1 MTSTVG
7 GEPMTER
14 FTALIALAELRA
26 VDIMDADPIAV
37 AEHESVSAAAELLL
51 RAGCPFLPVVRGD
64 RIVGVVDDHAVRDSR
79 ERAAADAVV
88 AHTRPATTV
97 PAHAPLAEVV
107 TAVRRGASELTIV
120 VDEEGRLLGVITTAR
135 LIALLDAALG
145 GQPV

>member
-1 MTSTVG
+1 MTSTAG

-64 RIVGVVDDHAVRDSR
+64 RIVGVVDDRAVRDSR
-79 ERAAADAVV
+79 ERTATDAVL
-88 AHTRPATTV
+88 AHARPATTV

-120 VDEEGRLLGVITTAR
+120 VDEQGRLLGVITTAR

-145 GQPV
+145 GQPA